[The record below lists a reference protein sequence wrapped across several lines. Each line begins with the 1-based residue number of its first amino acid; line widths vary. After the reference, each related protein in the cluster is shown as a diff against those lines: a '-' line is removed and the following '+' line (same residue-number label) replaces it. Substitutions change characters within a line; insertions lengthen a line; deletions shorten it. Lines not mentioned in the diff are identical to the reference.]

1 MSPTILQDEFSPDG
15 RNLVLKCQY
24 KLHNKVQFLQTDSSY
39 FLKAYKWSCFT
50 FHHFQ
55 NIAFYN

>member
-39 FLKAYKWSCFT
+39 FLKAYK
-50 FHHFQ
+50 
-55 NIAFYN
+55 